1 MIAFSL
7 EEGTERKEGNT
18 AKLAKRE
25 GRGLCWFGIVFIKG
39 I

>member
-1 MIAFSL
+1 MIAFLL

-18 AKLAKRE
+18 AKNGKRR
-25 GRGLCWFGIVFIKG
+25 RGLCWFGIVFIKG